1 MKVETTVELPE
12 ELLAAMDERSDEYGG
27 RSELVEAALRA
38 LIEGPSQ
45 TDLEARDLALTAP
58 DHARSYLERIAID
71 ESRHAALAFR
81 TAQWILRQHP
91 SLAVEARPLAAALC
105 ADVDADLRRELFEPA
120 FDALF
125 AGCPEPHPVAPPL

>member
-45 TDLEARDLALTAP
+45 TDLEARDLAII
-58 DHARSYLERIAID
+58 ARYAD
-71 ESRHAALAFR
+71 ELNEEAA
-81 TAQWILRQHP
+81 
-91 SLAVEARPLAAALC
+91 
-105 ADVDADLRRELFEPA
+105 
-120 FDALF
+120 DALE
-125 AGCPEPHPVAPPL
+125 CQIPL